1 MPVTTESIKTLRE
14 QTGAGVMDCKR
25 ALEDANGNLE
35 QAVEA
40 LRQKGIAT
48 AAKKSSR
55 DANEGVV
62 ETYIHSGGRIGA
74 MVELNCET
82 DFVARLPEFREL
94 AHNLAMQIAAMSPR
108 YISRDETSESADSA
122 EYEGMILL
130 EQPFIKDD
138 SNTINDLIV
147 DVIATVGENIRVRR
161 FARFA
166 LGASEVQVCNPATVE
181 HS

>member
-1 MPVTTESIKTLRE
+1 MI
-14 QTGAGVMDCKR
+14 
-25 ALEDANGNLE
+25 
-35 QAVEA
+35 
-40 LRQKGIAT
+40 
-48 AAKKSSR
+48 
-55 DANEGVV
+55 
-62 ETYIHSGGRIGA
+62 
-74 MVELNCET
+74 ELNCET

-94 AHNLAMQIAAMSPR
+94 AHNLAMQIAAMSPMC
-108 YISRDETSESADSA
+108 ISRDEVSEDSDGA
-122 EYEGMILL
+122 KHEGLILL

>member
-1 MPVTTESIKTLRE
+1 
-14 QTGAGVMDCKR
+14 MDCKR
-25 ALEDANGNLE
+25 ALEGANGNLE
-35 QAVEA
+35 QAIEA

-48 AAKKSSR
+48 AVKKSSR

-74 MVELNCET
+74 MIELNCET

-94 AHNLAMQIAAMSPR
+94 AHNLAMQIAAMSPMC
-108 YISRDETSESADSA
+108 ISRDEMSEDNDGAKH
-122 EYEGMILL
+122 EGLILL